1 MLLAA
6 LRALPC
12 TLTPRLFCNKSNPRS
27 HSLFGSTR
35 ITHTLQ
41 SRLYNMDSKDNATV
55 LTSTA
60 LKRSSSVL
68 DDNATPAN
76 KKQKLDNDEDKGEEF
91 DVYESVDNEEETRS
105 VITEED
111 LGIKMFLHPSTEG
124 FSGKIKQRYT
134 DFLVNE
140 VGLDDRV
147 VHLTDMETL
156 PPEDQT
162 ATPAPGMGHPFYYLS
177 YCSSYTVDEAVKLQQ
192 RDVEVP
198 EVVGSDNYQ
207 RVLSFIESS
216 DTTLT
221 IQCALDLSV
230 KTNRTRVHELV
241 RKYFSD
247 VESETHHEEGVW
259 SIKLIKRSNS
269 RGNDR
274 SRTQTRL
281 KFEWP
286 KNKPAYLQFH
296 LYKENKDTNEV
307 LNLLSKMT
315 G

>member
-6 LRALPC
+6 LRALPR
-12 TLTPRLFCNKSNPRS
+12 TLTPRLLCHKLDPRS

-35 ITHTLQ
+35 STHTHQ
-41 SRLYNMDSKDNATV
+41 SRLYNMDSNDTASTAVLASTAQKRSASVLEDNA
-55 LTSTA
+55 A
-60 LKRSSSVL
+60 
-68 DDNATPAN
+68 PAK
-76 KKQKLDNDEDKGEEF
+76 KKQKLDDDDKDEELE
-91 DVYESVDNEEETRS
+91 VYELVDNEETPS
-105 VITEED
+105 AITEED
-111 LGIKMFLHPSTEG
+111 LGIKMFLHPATEG

-140 VGLDDRV
+140 VGLDDQV
-147 VHLTDMETL
+147 VYLTDMETL

-162 ATPAPGMGHPFYYLS
+162 AAPAPGMVSLFLDSYYS
-177 YCSSYTVDEAVKLQQ
+177 PCTVDETVKLQQ
-192 RDVEVP
+192 REAEVP
-198 EVVGSDNYQ
+198 EVIGSDNYQ

-216 DTTLT
+216 DATLT
-221 IQCALDLSV
+221 MQCALDLSV

-247 VESETHHEEGVW
+247 VESETHHEQGVW

-269 RGNDR
+269 GGSDR
-274 SRTQTRL
+274 SRAQTRL